1 MITDS
6 VIALVLIGLALSNLQ
21 AYWDLRPPLVH
32 PFLAIA
38 LTILAII
45 PLIWRRRFPLA
56 VLMMVAVMLIILRG
70 INIPEMN
77 FTAVASVVALFSAA
91 AYGARWRT
99 LVCGISTAAIIGSI
113 IHDSLFDSTVIIL
126 GNEILFNVS
135 TLLWN
140 TIVLAGAW
148 WFGNTVRIRREQTLQ
163 LQERTEQLARERE
176 ENARRAVLGE
186 RVRIA
191 RELHDVVAHHV
202 SLMGI
207 HAGAAREVLDKQPER
222 ALNSLNLIETSSRQ
236 AVAELY
242 RLLDLLRDEKQVDKF
257 TSQPGLNQLDKL
269 VAEMQKAGLSV
280 EVKIE
285 GEKHEI
291 PQSVDLSA
299 YRIAEEALTNTLKHA
314 GPAKATVTIGYRDDA
329 LYLEILDSGHGALFT
344 NGKQIKGK
352 GLIGMRERVNL
363 LNGEFWAGNAPNSG
377 FCVRA
382 KLPLA

>member
-1 MITDS
+1 
-6 VIALVLIGLALSNLQ
+6 
-21 AYWDLRPPLVH
+21 
-32 PFLAIA
+32 
-38 LTILAII
+38 
-45 PLIWRRRFPLA
+45 
-56 VLMMVAVMLIILRG
+56 
-70 INIPEMN
+70 
-77 FTAVASVVALFSAA
+77 
-91 AYGARWRT
+91 
-99 LVCGISTAAIIGSI
+99 
-113 IHDSLFDSTVIIL
+113 
-126 GNEILFNVS
+126 
-135 TLLWN
+135 
-140 TIVLAGAW
+140 
-148 WFGNTVRIRREQTLQ
+148 
-163 LQERTEQLARERE
+163 
-176 ENARRAVLGE
+176 
-186 RVRIA
+186 
-191 RELHDVVAHHV
+191 
-202 SLMGI
+202 MGI
-207 HAGAAREVLDKQPER
+207 HAGAAREVLNKQPER

-242 RLLDLLRDEKQVDKF
+242 RLLGLLRDEKQVDKF
-257 TSQPGLNQLDKL
+257 TSQPGLNQLDEL
-269 VAEMQKAGLSV
+269 VAEMQKAGLPV

-363 LNGEFWAGNAPNSG
+363 LNGEFWAGNAPNSE

>member
-1 MITDS
+1 M
-6 VIALVLIGLALSNLQ
+6 
-21 AYWDLRPPLVH
+21 
-32 PFLAIA
+32 
-38 LTILAII
+38 
-45 PLIWRRRFPLA
+45 
-56 VLMMVAVMLIILRG
+56 
-70 INIPEMN
+70 
-77 FTAVASVVALFSAA
+77 
-91 AYGARWRT
+91 
-99 LVCGISTAAIIGSI
+99 VCGISTVAIIGSI
-113 IHDSLFDSTVIIL
+113 IHDSLFDSIVIFL

-176 ENARRAVLGE
+176 ENARRAVLDE

-207 HAGAAREVLDKQPER
+207 HAGAAREVLKKQPER

-242 RLLDLLRDEKQVDKF
+242 RLLGLLRDEKQVEKF
-257 TSQPGLNQLDKL
+257 TSQPGLNQLDEL
-269 VAEMQKAGLSV
+269 VAEMQKAGLPV